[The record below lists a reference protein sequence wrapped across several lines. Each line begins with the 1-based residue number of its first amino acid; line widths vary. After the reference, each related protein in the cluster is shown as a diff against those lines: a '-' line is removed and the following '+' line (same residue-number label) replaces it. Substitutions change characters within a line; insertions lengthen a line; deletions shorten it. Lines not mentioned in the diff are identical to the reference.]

1 LFWEETK
8 WLIYRRTFDKIWVAS
23 VVHLYSLIA
32 FALLLP
38 RADQLEPQIE
48 AIPSQMVT
56 DASQITAVATGTS
69 LEILMALFHTTAA
82 AQLVPL
88 IVEKKRFWVNWI
100 YMPIHDTMRCCW
112 RRTPRTWVG
121 CTAWTT
127 SLTRAQCLIIGSSRS
142 LSHSVRYELFILVI
156 KIPLALFVTCC

>member
-1 LFWEETK
+1 
-8 WLIYRRTFDKIWVAS
+8 VAS

-38 RADQLEPQIE
+38 RAGQLEPQIQ
-48 AIPSQMVT
+48 AIASQMVT

-88 IVEKKRFWVNWI
+88 IVEKKRF
-100 YMPIHDTMRCCW
+100 
-112 RRTPRTWVG
+112 
-121 CTAWTT
+121 
-127 SLTRAQCLIIGSSRS
+127 
-142 LSHSVRYELFILVI
+142 
-156 KIPLALFVTCC
+156 